1 MMMAEWQQQRG
12 KSSSTLGGQNRR
24 EQESVKGHNEM
35 HLKPLRID
43 VPRFEDGDPR
53 GWIFKIQQYID
64 FHSATE
70 EQRLQIAPLYFDGK
84 ALSWY

>member
-1 MMMAEWQQQRG
+1 
-12 KSSSTLGGQNRR
+12 
-24 EQESVKGHNEM
+24 M

-84 ALSWY
+84 ALSWYRWRQKNAKIDSLTSFLKSLQVTFGPSKLEDYH